1 MVKILVLPTNLV
13 LSSPTN
19 KSLNSE
25 GAALDNGILASI
37 QVSIRKHYQHHPMIH
52 PGGLLYY
59 DRSYAETDTEYLQVI
74 PYIVLTNKDSV
85 FVYTRLKKGGE
96 SRLHLNRSIGIG
108 GHIDYNPSD
117 VYHNA
122 KIEDVILTS
131 AYREL
136 FEELNIESN
145 SNLLEL
151 VNKNVLIYDSSNDV
165 GKVHLGVLY
174 TCDVTDRVVSVKETH
189 KLNGMFYTFEELKKL
204 FADEPDSFENWSKI
218 AFKTLFGA

>member
-1 MVKILVLPTNLV
+1 MVKILVLPTSLV
-13 LSSPTN
+13 LSSPTCTL
-19 KSLNSE
+19 LNST
-25 GAALDNGILASI
+25 GTASNNGLLSSI
-37 QVSIRKHYQHHPMIH
+37 QVTIRKHYQEHPMFH

-74 PYIVLTNKDSV
+74 PYIVLTNREGV

-108 GHIDYNPSD
+108 GHVDYNSSD
-117 VYHNA
+117 IYPNT

-145 SNLLEL
+145 SNLLDL

-165 GKVHLGVLY
+165 GKVHLGLLY
-174 TCDVTDRVVSVKETH
+174 TCDVTDRIVSVKETH
-189 KLNGMFYTFEELKKL
+189 KLDGMFYTFEELKKL
-204 FADEPDSFENWSKI
+204 YADEPDSFENWSKI
-218 AFKTLFGA
+218 AIKTMFGV